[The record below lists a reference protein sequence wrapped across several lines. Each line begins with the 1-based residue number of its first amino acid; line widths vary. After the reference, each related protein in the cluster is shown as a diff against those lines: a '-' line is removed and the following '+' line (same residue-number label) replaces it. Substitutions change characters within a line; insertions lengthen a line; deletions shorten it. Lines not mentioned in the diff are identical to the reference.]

1 MSHHRLDACLVQSM
15 HSAVLPAQRPHLGG
29 PAGTQRDAK
38 LGQPGSQNE
47 DEPKQRFQLTV
58 KVQPEQMTKI
68 LSSATSIQAPMN
80 CLLKQALIFELP
92 CSSLH
97 CPVLTRI
104 LPGQFS

>member
-1 MSHHRLDACLVQSM
+1 MLRHITGIKACTLRSSQPSAPTLVDQL
-15 HSAVLPAQRPHLGG
+15 ALKRYAR
-29 PAGTQRDAK
+29 

-58 KVQPEQMTKI
+58 KVQPEQTTKI